1 MKEGNIK
8 NFCPRC
14 GNKITKEQRF
24 CSKCGNDL
32 RVFEDDSIESQY
44 EVAERKPSIWLFI
57 LVGLVVIGI
66 IVSCCFAYYHFFLK
80 EGKQTEQTTTTTAHV
95 KKDKET
101 TDDGKVSNDPIKAE
115 KQKAKQSEDEKDKD
129 ATHSQA
135 PKIDV
140 MSEDFHKSFM

>member
-1 MKEGNIK
+1 M

-32 RVFEDDSIESQY
+32 RIFEGDSIESQY
-44 EVAERKPSIWLFI
+44 EVAERKTSIWPFI

-80 EGKQTEQTTTTTAHV
+80 EEEQPKQTATTTTHV
-95 KKDKET
+95 KKDKDT
-101 TDDGKVSNDPIKAE
+101 TEEGKVSNDPIKAE
-115 KQKAKQSEDEKDKD
+115 KQNRNKVKMKRQRCN
-129 ATHSQA
+129 
-135 PKIDV
+135 
-140 MSEDFHKSFM
+140 SFTST

>member
-1 MKEGNIK
+1 MKEVIS

-44 EVAERKPSIWLFI
+44 EWLS
-57 LVGLVVIGI
+57 
-66 IVSCCFAYYHFFLK
+66 VSQAFGHLNSWLSCYWDYSQLLFCLSFLFK
-80 EGKQTEQTTTTTAHV
+80 RRGNKTTTTTPHL

-101 TDDGKVSNDPIKAE
+101 TDDDKVSNDPIKAE

-129 ATHSQA
+129 AFIH
-135 PKIDV
+135 KHLKL
-140 MSEDFHKSFM
+140 MS